1 MSGLS
6 KNLLPIQNLEIKI
19 DSDSSM
25 PRVILN
31 GVDFQAEDIGLQG
44 IKIIWETKKDEVPET
59 LIQVDYIN
67 NREAPHIV
75 SVKHLSYQR
84 KLKVLDTDAI
94 LQYLAKYLLL
104 ILVQISCYT
113 SEFYLHYINFR
124 KEK

>member
-19 DSDSSM
+19 DSDSSI

-31 GVDFQAEDIGLQG
+31 GIDFRAEDIGLQG

-59 LIQVDYIN
+59 LIQIDYIN

-75 SVKHLSYQR
+75 SVKQSFQNTL
-84 KLKVLDTDAI
+84 LK
-94 LQYLAKYLLL
+94 
-104 ILVQISCYT
+104 
-113 SEFYLHYINFR
+113 
-124 KEK
+124 

>member
-19 DSDSSM
+19 DSDSSI

-31 GVDFQAEDIGLQG
+31 GIDFQAEDIGLQG

-59 LIQVDYIN
+59 LIQVDYIS

-75 SVKHLSYQR
+75 SVKQSFKNTL
-84 KLKVLDTDAI
+84 LK
-94 LQYLAKYLLL
+94 
-104 ILVQISCYT
+104 
-113 SEFYLHYINFR
+113 
-124 KEK
+124 